1 MLKRSNSS
9 SDACGQKQC
18 SFGCMLVT
26 VSVTAC
32 NRLVSVAI
40 NFIRF

>member
-18 SFGCMLVT
+18 SFGYMLIT

-32 NRLVSVAI
+32 TKLVSL
-40 NFIRF
+40 

>member
-18 SFGCMLVT
+18 SFGYMLVAL
-26 VSVTAC
+26 SVTAC
-32 NRLVSVAI
+32 NRLVLVLI
-40 NFIRF
+40 K